1 MPVLN
6 QNFTK
11 FEHDTFV
18 ISYTVI
24 DASTTLGNSNYCGW
38 WGLGNASTIDAST
51 SIVLQGHTISATNSY
66 NIDQTTTG
74 TGCHGVVA
82 AEDILDPDS
91 NTGPVITINNFTVNV
106 SLSYNLFD
114 DIADGQYYHEL
125 VLMDKVSSVCY
136 QCRSQVVSSGVL
148 TVNQS
153 LFTEY
158 SYR

>member
-1 MPVLN
+1 MPILN

-18 ISYTVI
+18 IQYTVT

-51 SIVLQGHTISATNSY
+51 SIELQGHTISATNSY
-66 NIDQTTTG
+66 NIDENTSG
-74 TGCHGVVA
+74 TGCHDTPSG
-82 AEDILDPDS
+82 DTLDPDS
-91 NTGPVITINNFTVNV
+91 NLGPVITINDFTVNV
-106 SLSYNLFD
+106 SLSYTLFA

-125 VLMDKVSSVCY
+125 VLMDKVSLVCY

-158 SYR
+158 IYR

>member
-1 MPVLN
+1 MPILN

-18 ISYTVI
+18 IQYTVT
-24 DASTTLGNSNYCGW
+24 DASTTLENSNYCGW
-38 WGLGNASTIDAST
+38 WGLGNASTIEDST
-51 SIVLQGHTISATNSY
+51 SIELQGHSIASTDSY
-66 NIDQTTTG
+66 NIAQTNTG
-74 TGCHGVVA
+74 TGCHDSPNGGALLTTNLGPVVA
-82 AEDILDPDS
+82 IS
-91 NTGPVITINNFTVNV
+91 TFTVLV
-106 SLSYNLFD
+106 SLSYDLFD

-125 VLMDKVSSVCY
+125 VLMDKVSSICY